1 LVKSLLFQPT
11 LQFLQT
17 YVEDQNRSQ
26 QTKIKLK
33 EQQVKLNAEESTE
46 LRDQVAQLQR
56 ALHEKTVEMDKMGVR
71 KDQELESLK
80 MV

>member
-1 LVKSLLFQPT
+1 MKSLLFQPT

>member
-1 LVKSLLFQPT
+1 LKQAHEAFPPTTDPTLVKSLLFQPT

-46 LRDQVAQLQR
+46 LRD
-56 ALHEKTVEMDKMGVR
+56 
-71 KDQELESLK
+71 
-80 MV
+80 

>member
-1 LVKSLLFQPT
+1 MKSLLFQPT

-80 MV
+80 MVN